1 VGLIQREIE
10 KRGIPTIGISIIRSY
25 TERVRPPRSIYLR
38 RPFGHPL
45 GEPFDVS
52 QQTAILKK
60 AFDTLYAISK
70 PGEIVDIKS

>member
-1 VGLIQREIE
+1 MGLIQREIE
-10 KRGIPTIGISIIRSY
+10 KQGIPTIGISIVRSY

-52 QQTAILKK
+52 QQTAILEKV
-60 AFDTLYAISK
+60 FDALYAISE
-70 PGEIVDIKS
+70 PGEIAGIDC